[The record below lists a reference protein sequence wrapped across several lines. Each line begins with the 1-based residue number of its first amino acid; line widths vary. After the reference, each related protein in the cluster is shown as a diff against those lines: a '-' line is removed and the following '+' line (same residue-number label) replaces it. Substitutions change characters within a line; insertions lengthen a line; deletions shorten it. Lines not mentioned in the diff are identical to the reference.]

1 MIGDKW
7 RNRRRLLTP
16 AFHFG
21 ILNSFLRVF
30 NKQSRVLC
38 GILSDL
44 VQNKQVPSVDIHPLM
59 ARCAL
64 DIICGIISIKLC
76 KINVLIIYVTD
87 AAMGTK
93 VHA

>member
-1 MIGDKW
+1 
-7 RNRRRLLTP
+7 
-16 AFHFG
+16 
-21 ILNSFLRVF
+21 
-30 NKQSRVLC
+30 
-38 GILSDL
+38 
-44 VQNKQVPSVDIHPLM
+44 M

-93 VHA
+93 VHAQTVKSDYAKAVYKYL